1 MYYFLYL
8 AFDAYTYTSQKWF
21 MRIGF
26 RALRKIS
33 LWCTL
38 ATYIYNTRAR
48 RDILFKVS
56 VFKTLLYSPP
66 PSAMLASVIYEDKT
80 RFLSIIYTRA
90 RVQMLTAYV
99 CVHAR
104 VRSLVYIRVRSAA
117 LRDKYLYEY
126 LNLEWR
132 RARARER
139 ESISVPSLSVSIVC
153 FDFASALYRYTNIFS
168 ELFITERRRSC
179 VHIYIRERLLL
190 YFLFSIRLFRVVWF
204 VRYIGAKC
212 RVSEWKISTSRLFL
226 WPRCI
231 ISCIYNRN
239 YSYIL
244 TSGVKSIYRSLIRK
258 FCTLRDIHQFIFLNN
273 PV

>member
-1 MYYFLYL
+1 MRCVYMYLWKIQRINYKTMTSADLYFRALTLRRSFFFAYINKSYLPICMMYYFLYL

-56 VFKTLLYSPP
+56 VFKTLLYSSP

-132 RARARER
+132 RARAS
-139 ESISVPSLSVSIVC
+139 ESRLVCLLFQYQSSVLTLRARSI
-153 FDFASALYRYTNIFS
+153 AIRIFS
-168 ELFITERRRSC
+168 ANYLSPSAVARAC
-179 VHIYIRERLLL
+179 IYI
-190 YFLFSIRLFRVVWF
+190 YVSASYCISFFPFDYSVLFDSF
-204 VRYIGAKC
+204 VI
-212 RVSEWKISTSRLFL
+212 
-226 WPRCI
+226 
-231 ISCIYNRN
+231 
-239 YSYIL
+239 
-244 TSGVKSIYRSLIRK
+244 
-258 FCTLRDIHQFIFLNN
+258 
-273 PV
+273 